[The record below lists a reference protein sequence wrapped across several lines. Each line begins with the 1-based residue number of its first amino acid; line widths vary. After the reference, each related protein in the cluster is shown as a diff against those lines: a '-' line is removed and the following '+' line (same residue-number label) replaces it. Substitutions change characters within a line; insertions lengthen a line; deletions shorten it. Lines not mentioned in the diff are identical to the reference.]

1 MRNIENLMQII
12 RDSKLAVPKHYH
24 LMDQITEDDY
34 AYFAQELGVGT
45 DEKILFAIG
54 GYNDRRDGS
63 KRVLPLCIT
72 DKQLHI
78 TGRDSDYN
86 VVHIPLDDIHSAKLG
101 ESVSEFQGLDDYPS
115 YAGRPVVIN
124 GKAYALVLQDYN
136 LFEYTSSTMIELVL
150 GVISDEYTEETLLDD
165 LSMYTK
171 GPATHLITPFSIFSY
186 IPLVVISCGTY
197 PFMQMSSLYGSLCT
211 ITAKQKYP
219 PIGSYFT
226 ALVMSVLSL
235 GFVGLVWRKAF
246 LDRMKQE
253 LHRRDLKEGEKFSPL
268 ATWFWG
274 LLPYVYALIVGG
286 KLLLSKFFELPDL
299 PKGYV
304 GLTIFAVALT
314 CELVYRY
321 KLIKYMTILVDD
333 YNMNG

>member
-12 RDSKLAVPKHYH
+12 RDSQLAVPKHYH
-24 LMDQITEDDY
+24 LMDQITQEDY
-34 AYFAQELGVGT
+34 AYFASELGVGA

-54 GYNDRRDGS
+54 GYNDQWVGF

-78 TGRDSDYN
+78 TGRQSSYD
-86 VVHIPLDDIHSAKLG
+86 VFHIPLDDIQSAKLG
-101 ESVSEFQGLDDYPS
+101 EKVEEFDASLGMNVD
-115 YAGRPVVIN
+115 AGRPVVIN
-124 GKAYALVLQDYN
+124 GKAYALVLQDYS
-136 LFEYTSSTMIELVL
+136 LYEFTSSTMIELVL
-150 GVISDEYTEETLLDD
+150 GVISDEYTEQTLLDD
-165 LSMYTK
+165 LSMCAE
-171 GPATHLITPFSIFSY
+171 GPAMHLITPFSIFSY
-186 IPLVVISCGTY
+186 IPLTVITCGTY
-197 PFMQMSSLYGSLCT
+197 PFLQMSSLYGSLKT
-211 ITAKQKYP
+211 ITDKQNYP

-253 LHRRDLKEGEKFSPL
+253 LHRRELKEGEKFSPL

-304 GLTIFAVALT
+304 GLTIFAVALV